1 MANFDEDH
9 KLIWTE
15 ITPQEAQL
23 FINFLR
29 LEVDRHEREE
39 EFSQLMASIMDSFS
53 KEVWESAYLRHTKD
67 VREINE
73 LISKVKEY
81 FRL

>member
-9 KLIWTE
+9 KLIWREVTHE
-15 ITPQEAQL
+15 EAQL

-39 EFSQLMASIMDSFS
+39 EFSQLMMSMMDSFS
-53 KEVWESAYLRHTKD
+53 KEVWESAYLRHAKD
-67 VREINE
+67 IREIYG

>member
-1 MANFDEDH
+1 MANFDEAH

-15 ITPQEAQL
+15 ITSQEARL
-23 FINFLR
+23 YINFLR
-29 LEVDRHEREE
+29 REIGRHEREA
-39 EFSQLMASIMDSFS
+39 EFSQLLRDIVDKFS
-53 KEVWESAYLRHTKD
+53 AELEESAVWRHEED
-67 VREINE
+67 IEEINS